1 MEAKELRIGNYVKD
15 HLGRVQKVSETR
27 HNAYICYLSNGHKLK
42 YKLNTTK
49 PIPLT
54 EEWLVKFG
62 FIDRERLYISGYYN
76 VLFVFEDDMSIG
88 IYDNPNKEGQRYL
101 VPNYEITEHLHQLQN
116 LYFALTN
123 EELTIK

>member
-1 MEAKELRIGNYVKD
+1 MEAKELRIGNYLIHDGYFIKSYSVDGFINVIKNID
-15 HLGRVQKVSETR
+15 NYE
-27 HNAYICYLSNGHKLK
+27 
-42 YKLNTTK
+42 

-62 FIDRERLYISGYYN
+62 FLLDLHHHRGLTYSLNRITTYMQD
-76 VLFVFEDDMSIG
+76 G
-88 IYDNPNKEGQRYL
+88 IFWCDIL
-101 VPNYEITEHLHQLQN
+101 WDCLEIKHVHQLQN

>member
-27 HNAYICYLSNGHKLK
+27 SDAYICYLSNGTKLK

-62 FIDRERLYISGYYN
+62 FLLDLHHHRRLTYSLNRITTYKQDG
-76 VLFVFEDDMSIG
+76 VFWCDILWDCLEL
-88 IYDNPNKEGQRYL
+88 KH
-101 VPNYEITEHLHQLQN
+101 VHQLQN

-123 EELTIK
+123 EELIIK